1 MRLKAKSIPNPLHSG
16 PGDGGFFCHG
26 AGAPVGAA
34 PGFCLKGLANQF
46 CHLFVR
52 YGPRSPRTQFI
63 MKTADS
69 LFQEPPAPKAHRL
82 RAVIELPGDIF
93 VGCPFS
99 RHDNDLGPRHQTVR
113 KGAGAGD

>member
-1 MRLKAKSIPNPLHSG
+1 MALAMRLKTKHSKSSAQWA
-16 PGDGGFFCHG
+16 GDGGFFCHG
-26 AGAPVGAA
+26 AGGPVCAA
-34 PGFCLKGLANQF
+34 SGFCLKGLANQF
-46 CHLFVR
+46 GHLFVR
-52 YGPRSPRTQFI
+52 YAPGSARSQLI

-99 RHDNDLGPRHQTVR
+99 RHDNNLGPLHQTVT
-113 KGAGAGD
+113 K